1 MKSTW
6 PCSAKISITRATI
19 GLPHAGIIGL
29 GMYSVKGEARVP
41 RPPAKITTFTGGPTL
56 LEQQEARISRKN
68 LISRGLTSSSC
79 PAPREAAEAI
89 VIVPSNGFSA
99 DLEACLILDGADEV
113 EGDWRMMAML
123 A

>member
-6 PCSAKISITRATI
+6 PCRANISMTRATI
-19 GLPHAGIIGL
+19 GLPQTGIIGL

-56 LEQQEARISRKN
+56 LEQQELRLYHARLESPGES
-68 LISRGLTSSSC
+68 LVAHVQLRGMALKRYSSSH
-79 PAPREAAEAI
+79 PR
-89 VIVPSNGFSA
+89 FFRR
-99 DLEACLILDGADEV
+99 IL
-113 EGDWRMMAML
+113 RL